1 MTTCPVIFQV
11 FWTVQICVKNAVLCL
26 CLSCEDVW
34 CVILRFGCVIRQRWI
49 SPSLFSSRVLRCA
62 HTHAERISSP
72 DLHDIQLYSAR
83 PVFCAQRNARE
94 GSQGVFEDLRQ
105 LFSSIGGV
113 FPLRVHMWRDADGD
127 ALLES
132 WCWCWSGAVSEPTS
146 AENKLSERRIQEEKK
161 EKLLGPEP
169 EVH

>member
-1 MTTCPVIFQV
+1 MNTRFPRECDNLSRYISSVLN
-11 FWTVQICVKNAVLCL
+11 CADLCL

-34 CVILRFGCVIRQRWI
+34 CVILRFVRQRWI

-62 HTHAERISSP
+62 HTHAELISSP

-83 PVFCAQRNARE
+83 PVFCAQRKARK

-105 LFSSIGGV
+105 LSVEFFLCASTCGETLI
-113 FPLRVHMWRDADGD
+113 

-132 WCWCWSGAVSEPTS
+132 WCWSGAVSEPTS